1 MGGPKRAAVS
11 TSKNDEVWVPEEPRE
26 ERVLWRGANKF
37 AIVCCKD
44 AFSREVKCKFAFC
57 PTCGVKAREKVQTE
71 GKSSNTGSYSRAK
84 RIRGI
89 SKDGS
94 RASQKTGS
102 QNDKNKGG
110 TCGKHTL
117 NDILTVDYIE
127 TNPGY
132 LKSKNES
139 KVGSE
144 NIATNCVYCG
154 LKF

>member
-1 MGGPKRAAVS
+1 M
-11 TSKNDEVWVPEEPRE
+11 
-26 ERVLWRGANKF
+26 
-37 AIVCCKD
+37 
-44 AFSREVKCKFAFC
+44 
-57 PTCGVKAREKVQTE
+57 E
-71 GKSSNTGSYSRAK
+71 GKRSNIGNNSRAK
-84 RIRGI
+84 RTRGTI
-89 SKDGS
+89 KAGS
-94 RASQKTGS
+94 SASQKTGS